1 MCAVTS
7 RNEAPTMIHAAT
19 TRAGAADVDGVA
31 NSRSV
36 RQVAMGTLAK
46 RCSQYVPAGKMTERP
61 LAHWA
66 RAAR

>member
-1 MCAVTS
+1 MCAVTARS
-7 RNEAPTMIHAAT
+7 GEPTMIHAAT
-19 TRAGAADVDGVA
+19 TPAGATDVDGVA
-31 NSRSV
+31 NARGV

-46 RCSQYVPAGKMTERP
+46 RCSQYVPAGKMTGRP